1 MRTRYG
7 TELPDQLLC
16 HYLDTLVAQ
25 FYKILPMRES
35 EESTVKEFM
44 SSLQVE
50 LIGVKGVIESLD
62 YDERY
67 LKLIAILQY
76 LIDSDCDVG
85 IVKREVFKS
94 ISLCKKLQD
103 LYCRN
108 ESEV

>member
-7 TELPDQLLC
+7 TELPDQLLF

-35 EESTVKEFM
+35 EEPTVKEFM

-62 YDERY
+62 
-67 LKLIAILQY
+67 LSLIHI
-76 LIDSDCDVG
+76 
-85 IVKREVFKS
+85 
-94 ISLCKKLQD
+94 
-103 LYCRN
+103 
-108 ESEV
+108 

>member
-35 EESTVKEFM
+35 EEPTVKEFM

-67 LKLIAILQY
+67 LKL
-76 LIDSDCDVG
+76 DVYKRQQ
-85 IVKREVFKS
+85 VKEVRADGKENHRSEGKS
-94 ISLCKKLQD
+94 QTGQS
-103 LYCRN
+103 N
-108 ESEV
+108 F